1 VGDVPLYQKLLFWAA
16 VVVVV
21 FVILNIIF
29 W

>member
-1 VGDVPLYQKLLFWAA
+1 VGDVPFYEKPLFWAA
-16 VVVVV
+16 VVVAV

>member
-1 VGDVPLYQKLLFWAA
+1 LYKRPIFWAIIVA
-16 VVVVV
+16 VI